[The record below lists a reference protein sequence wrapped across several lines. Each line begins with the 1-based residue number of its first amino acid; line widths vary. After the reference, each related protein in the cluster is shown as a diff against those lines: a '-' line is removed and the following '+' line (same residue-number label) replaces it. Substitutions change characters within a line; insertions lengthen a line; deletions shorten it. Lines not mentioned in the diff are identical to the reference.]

1 MSESLKVTVP
11 SVSDT
16 LTNPASYA
24 WNELLYRVQFTQEQL
39 LSVRDYLDIPA
50 LVKYQKC
57 VTLEWL
63 ETHFMNEINECI
75 DVDWAQIEARLTAH
89 NK

>member
-1 MSESLKVTVP
+1 MSESPKATIP
-11 SVSDT
+11 SVSEL

-24 WNELLYRVQFTQEQL
+24 WNELLYRVQFTPDQL

-75 DVDWAQIEARLTAH
+75 DVDWVQIEAHLTARC
-89 NK
+89 K

>member
-1 MSESLKVTVP
+1 MFVDRMSNYLN
-11 SVSDT
+11 
-16 LTNPASYA
+16 NPEQFA
-24 WNELLYRVQFTQEQL
+24 WNELLYRIQFTQKQL

-75 DVDWAQIEARLTAH
+75 DVDWVQIEAHLH